1 MMVETTNGAATLGT
15 RVAGNGTSLLLRGV
29 KKAFADV
36 KAVDGVDLEVA
47 RGECFG
53 LLGPNG
59 AGKTTTIEICEGLT
73 TPDAGTVEL
82 LGLKWGANANE
93 LRQRIGIQ
101 LQETQFPE
109 KLTVE
114 ETLRLFRS
122 FFKRGISVE
131 ESIKTAQLEEKR
143 GARVGGLSGGQK
155 QRLAMATALVGD
167 PELLF
172 LDEPT
177 TGLDPQA
184 RRHLWDLVDDLKH
197 AGRTIILTTHYMD
210 EAERLCDRV
219 AIMDHG
225 NVIALGTPN
234 ELIASIGGE
243 DIVEF
248 AVVESIDS
256 PVPKG
261 EGPATSGGVIGSPV
275 PKGEGSP
282 PHGPGPVRGDPG
294 PGAPSSVGGSPVPT
308 VSSPHGRVD
317 AGMLLGI
324 PGVKSHRVDAGLH
337 QLAVSETHTVVP
349 RIFTA
354 LTEHG
359 LHLSEFRTH
368 SATLEDVFVRLTGRN
383 LRDE

>member
-1 MMVETTNGAATLGT
+1 MMRRPDKTDASGLA
-15 RVAGNGTSLLLRGV
+15 LRIRAL

-36 KAVDGVDLEVA
+36 RAVDGIDLEV
-47 RGECFG
+47 RLGECFG

-73 TPDAGTVEL
+73 TPDEGTVEL
-82 LGLKWGANANE
+82 LGLNWRTGAKE

-101 LQETQFPE
+101 LQETQFPD

-114 ETLRLFRS
+114 EVLRLFRS
-122 FFKRGISVE
+122 FYRRGITVD
-131 ESIKTAQLEEKR
+131 ESIELAQLEEKR
-143 GARVGGLSGGQK
+143 RVRVGGLSGGQK

-184 RRHLWDLVDDLKH
+184 RRHLWDLVEELKQ
-197 AGRTIILTTHYMD
+197 AGRTIILTTHYME

-225 NVIALGTPN
+225 KVIALGTPK
-234 ELIASIGGE
+234 ELIATVGGE

-248 AVVESIDS
+248 AVHSQVSSAAAERSGS
-256 PVPKG
+256 P
-261 EGPATSGGVIGSPV
+261 SVIG
-275 PKGEGSP
+275 
-282 PHGPGPVRGDPG
+282 DP
-294 PGAPSSVGGSPVPT
+294 ALDT
-308 VSSPHGRVD
+308 T
-317 AGMLLGI
+317 ALKAI
-324 PGVKSHRVDAGLH
+324 PGVQSHRVDDSLH
-337 QLAVSETHTVVP
+337 QLSVSELHTTVP
-349 RIFTA
+349 RIFAA
-354 LTEHG
+354 LEEQG
-359 LHLSEFRTH
+359 LHMSEFRTH